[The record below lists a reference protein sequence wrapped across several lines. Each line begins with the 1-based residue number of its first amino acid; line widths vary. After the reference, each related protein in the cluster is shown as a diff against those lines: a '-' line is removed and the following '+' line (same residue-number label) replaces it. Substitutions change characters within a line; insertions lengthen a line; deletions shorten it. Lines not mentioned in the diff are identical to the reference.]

1 MRARIL
7 GTTLLL
13 AALAAAPTV
22 ARADGSCEV
31 LLIRASHGAGGID
44 TRLREIRQLS
54 QAPLSLF
61 REMRLVDKKA
71 LALSGMTEA
80 RAELSNGWTIR
91 LRKAGVSPE
100 GTRYEAV
107 VQRPGG
113 PDRIRFTAA
122 AGAPFFTVI
131 QRGQDAFILGFTC
144 R

>member
-1 MRARIL
+1 MRHRTV
-7 GTTLLL
+7 GTLALLV
-13 AALAAAPTV
+13 ALAAAPLA
-22 ARADGSCEV
+22 ARADSSCEV

-44 TRLREIRQLS
+44 LRLREIRQLS
-54 QAPLSLF
+54 QPPLSLF
-61 REMRLVDKKA
+61 REMRLLEKKE
-71 LALSGMTEA
+71 LTLSVGAEA
-80 RAELSNGWTIR
+80 RATLSNGWTLR
-91 LRKAGVSPE
+91 LRDAGVSPE

-131 QRGQDAFILGFTC
+131 QRGQEAFILGFTC